1 MYKINLIHNFHKF
14 LKNPVKRI
22 EYRKDITVLRS
33 VAVCSVLLYHAEFK
47 FLNGGWLGVDI
58 FFVISG
64 YLISNIIFSELEN
77 NSFSFVEF
85 YKRRIKRI
93 LPAVMSTLL
102 ITIPFSYFLLVPK
115 ELLEYS
121 RSLISSLFFYSNYYF
136 RNLDFYNSA
145 PAKKMPLLHMWTLSV
160 EEQFYIIFPL
170 VAFFIY
176 KFFKKGY
183 RIPISL
189 FLLLSLFLN
198 SINQTNDKFYFLQFR
213 AWEFLLGVMIM
224 FLGVT
229 FKTKYIKNISVIFI
243 IFSLYYF
250 QDSDINQIEP
260 KLFVLLGTTIYLLFD
275 SHGVYEQ
282 VINNKIINYIGLS
295 SFSIYLIHQPLFS
308 FFRIYRERTFESL
321 NNLDVYLLIFLSIIL
336 GFLSWKY
343 IELYFINNKKVTNS
357 IVLSFITIF
366 ISSIFYLGSESSLGF
381 KDRYSF
387 IPEEVIFYSLNTN
400 FYPNNDSLNLNNW
413 KNFKCTDGTCNF
425 FNDGLQNTI
434 YIFGDSHA
442 NILSVSVL
450 RNLDELSQK
459 YNISIKNGVGG
470 RCLLTGQVDSVEYV
484 GACERS
490 YFEDFIKRIN
500 KDDIVVITG
509 RFDLWLN
516 DEIGKEQLQ
525 CKECNYE
532 NEISQRI
539 IKLANVSKH
548 LIIFYP
554 HPTYDFPIAKSYL
567 YKQSEWGKP
576 IVLDYDE
583 WNQYIKSTKIFLN
596 NLSSENILRIE
607 TENYFCD
614 KYKKGFCYASTD
626 NEIFYTDDNHLSFE
640 GVAFLVEDLKN
651 IIVKINN

>member
-1 MYKINLIHNFHKF
+1 M
-14 LKNPVKRI
+14 
-22 EYRKDITVLRS
+22 
-33 VAVCSVLLYHAEFK
+33 
-47 FLNGGWLGVDI
+47 
-58 FFVISG
+58 
-64 YLISNIIFSELEN
+64 
-77 NSFSFVEF
+77 
-85 YKRRIKRI
+85 
-93 LPAVMSTLL
+93 
-102 ITIPFSYFLLVPK
+102 
-115 ELLEYS
+115 
-121 RSLISSLFFYSNYYF
+121 
-136 RNLDFYNSA
+136 
-145 PAKKMPLLHMWTLSV
+145 
-160 EEQFYIIFPL
+160 
-170 VAFFIY
+170 
-176 KFFKKGY
+176 
-183 RIPISL
+183 
-189 FLLLSLFLN
+189 
-198 SINQTNDKFYFLQFR
+198 
-213 AWEFLLGVMIM
+213 
-224 FLGVT
+224 
-229 FKTKYIKNISVIFI
+229 
-243 IFSLYYF
+243 
-250 QDSDINQIEP
+250 
-260 KLFVLLGTTIYLLFD
+260 
-275 SHGVYEQ
+275 YEQ

-500 KDDIVVITG
+500 KDDIVAYR

-516 DEIGKEQLQ
+516 DE
-525 CKECNYE
+525 N
-532 NEISQRI
+532 
-539 IKLANVSKH
+539 
-548 LIIFYP
+548 
-554 HPTYDFPIAKSYL
+554 
-567 YKQSEWGKP
+567 
-576 IVLDYDE
+576 
-583 WNQYIKSTKIFLN
+583 
-596 NLSSENILRIE
+596 
-607 TENYFCD
+607 
-614 KYKKGFCYASTD
+614 
-626 NEIFYTDDNHLSFE
+626 
-640 GVAFLVEDLKN
+640 
-651 IIVKINN
+651 